1 MNYYNIP
8 FYVLSILFIVLFIR
22 AFRKTSLK
30 TVFKNAKN
38 RAKID
43 VKRDE
48 AVKNGKIAFPFERG
62 AVVIYAKTQARAIYD
77 YREFKREQKAELR
90 TKKSK

>member
-8 FYVLSILFIVLFIR
+8 FYVLSILFIVLFFR
-22 AFRKTSLK
+22 TFRKISLK
-30 TVFKNAKN
+30 KLYQNAKN

-43 VKRDE
+43 VKRNK
-48 AVKNGKIAFPFERG
+48 AVEEGKIPFYFERG

-77 YREFKREQKAELR
+77 YREMKRNQKADLR